1 MLRKLGVLTIAAM
14 STLGFVGTGTAG
26 AAVQLPAGNG
36 TASCSLSGS
45 VKVAKA
51 GTTGRVQVTG
61 SLSGCTYN
69 GVSVPFV
76 AGTSRSIAPRNAA
89 RTCAAISGGGTVMK
103 SVTKLVAVGN
113 TLLNVTVNLTFS
125 PVTPSGPGSA
135 LSLDG
140 TVTAAGASVTVHADL
155 QSDRPLG
162 DLCHGARIL
171 GFSGTA
177 SASWTRA

>member
-14 STLGFVGTGTAG
+14 STLGLIGTGTAH
-26 AAVQLPAGNG
+26 AAVRLPAGDG
-36 TASCSLSGS
+36 AASCALSGT

-51 GTTGRVQVTG
+51 GTTGRVQVSG

-69 GVSVPFV
+69 GVSIPFV

-89 RTCAAISGGGTVMK
+89 RTCAAIAAGGTVMK
-103 SVTKLVAVGN
+103 TVTKLAYVHN
-113 TLLNVTVNLTFS
+113 TLLNVTLNLAFS
-125 PVTPSGPGSA
+125 PVTPSGAGSA

-140 TVTAAGASVTVHADL
+140 TVTAAGASVTVHAAL

-162 DLCHGARIL
+162 DLCNGARSL

-177 SASWTRA
+177 SATWTRA